1 MIVLK
6 IFAVYMLIGLALEVI
21 ITGKKTVEGLTSGE
35 YGYIDTF
42 LGTIVIAFIAIPTF
56 IHGIFIG
63 IKEIKDS
70 KEEDI

>member
-21 ITGKKTVEGLTSGE
+21 ITGKKTVEGLTSGK

>member
-21 ITGKKTVEGLTSGE
+21 INSKMTVEGLTSGK

-42 LGTIVIAFIAIPTF
+42 LGTIIMAFIAIPMF
-56 IHGIFIG
+56 IYGIFI
-63 IKEIKDS
+63 EIKHQRDQRF
-70 KEEDI
+70 